1 MPGAPFPGFSLDHF
15 NYGMQMGLDS
25 NGNAQHPWESPF
37 QNPYQQG
44 PQSGFNP
51 PGQPGMG
58 DMPGP
63 GMGVGPQGML
73 PQQQDIA
80 NYGGLTDSG
89 QQEGP
94 PPDQG
99 NGFQGQSP
107 WGVWGDQDLI
117 NDPEYAQNATT
128 KHPKWNRFLQYM
140 NTPQAHDSLMLGMIM
155 AQSST
160 DPMKALAL
168 AQQFREHQN
177 QRAWQTQQAEM
188 QHEYG
193 LQVAKMK
200 AEDQKA
206 NKETSNFNG
215 EVSKLD
221 AAIRS
226 AKVDPDK
233 IMKELG
239 SVTPE
244 NLPDWKNYVQREVFE
259 AGEQVKKEKQLEVDR
274 KSKNT
279 FLDQAHKIG
288 SIVPNKFMKEDSPDY
303 DEEFSNII
311 KEVAAGKKQR
321 DDMYQQHMTLSNQVL
336 GKRSQI
342 LNKAKDE
349 GQKEAYRALFSEA
362 SVMSTLAKQA
372 KATLEQMRPF
382 SSTEGGFKDTFNQ
395 AQEDYNN
402 RMKDWREVLIKIN
415 DRASLGGEIPD
426 ITEDDSELPSP
437 PKETSNTAAPDDD
450 AIEGFKGMAISEGLP
465 AAKAAWDEFY
475 KGIPYPKA
483 D

>member
-1 MPGAPFPGFSLDHF
+1 
-15 NYGMQMGLDS
+15 
-25 NGNAQHPWESPF
+25 
-37 QNPYQQG
+37 
-44 PQSGFNP
+44 
-51 PGQPGMG
+51 
-58 DMPGP
+58 
-63 GMGVGPQGML
+63 
-73 PQQQDIA
+73 
-80 NYGGLTDSG
+80 
-89 QQEGP
+89 
-94 PPDQG
+94 
-99 NGFQGQSP
+99 
-107 WGVWGDQDLI
+107 
-117 NDPEYAQNATT
+117 
-128 KHPKWNRFLQYM
+128 
-140 NTPQAHDSLMLGMIM
+140 
-155 AQSST
+155 
-160 DPMKALAL
+160 
-168 AQQFREHQN
+168 
-177 QRAWQTQQAEM
+177 
-188 QHEYG
+188 
-193 LQVAKMK
+193 MK

-206 NKETSNFNG
+206 NKEQSNFNG

-226 AKVDPDK
+226 AKVDSDK

-349 GQKEAYRALFSEA
+349 GQKEAYRALFAEA

-402 RMKDWREVLIKIN
+402 RMKDWREVLMKIN
-415 DRASLGGEIPD
+415 ARASLDGEIPD
-426 ITEDDSELPSP
+426 ITEDDSKLPSP
-437 PKETSNTAAPDDD
+437 PKETSDTATAAPDDD